1 MMTIRAYTAT
11 DEQNVVK
18 LWNVT
23 LKADIINRENFYNRI
38 IFDAN
43 FDPSLFLLAEENG
56 KLQGF
61 VYGTKRRVPDETLG
75 LEPDNAWIVAMGVS
89 PQHRRGG
96 IGSAL
101 VKALEQ
107 TLKQGGVSVVTLGA
121 YSANYIFPG
130 VDNAAYGDG
139 VEFFKSLGYEEK
151 STCASMNL
159 CLQNYEIPA
168 KYMERQRQLESVG
181 YVFTPFKKELYLPM
195 ADFFR
200 THFPSWLQ
208 IVRKNVLEGR
218 GEESIQ
224 LAIAPDKQVV
234 GFAMRAMDGTPGR
247 FGPFGVD
254 PSMQGTGVGG
264 IIFHNMMADM
274 IARRIFFTWFLWTS
288 GRNLDIYAAWGM
300 KAFRNYAVMGR
311 QL

>member
-1 MMTIRAYTAT
+1 MIIRAYMGA
-11 DEQNVVK
+11 DEQSVIK
-18 LWNVT
+18 LWNVA

-43 FDPSLFLLAEENG
+43 FDPALFLVAEGNG
-56 KLQGF
+56 ELQGF

-75 LEPDNAWIVAMGVS
+75 LEPNNAWIVAMGVL
-89 PQHRRGG
+89 PRARRKG

-101 VKALEQ
+101 VRALEQ
-107 TLKQGGVSVVTLGA
+107 ALKQDGASDITLGA

-130 VDNAAYGDG
+130 VDNAAYEDAVG
-139 VEFFKSLGYEEK
+139 FFKSLGYEEK
-151 STCASMNL
+151 GTCASMNL

-168 KYMERQRQLESVG
+168 KYMERQKQLESDG

-200 THFPSWLQ
+200 IHFPSWLQ

-224 LAIAPDKQVV
+224 LAIAPDKQVI

-254 PSMQGTGVGG
+254 PSMQGTGIGG
-264 IIFHNMMADM
+264 VIFHSMMADM
-274 IARRIFFTWFLWTS
+274 MVRRIFFTWFLWTG

-300 KAFRNYAVMGR
+300 KVFRNYAVMGR
-311 QL
+311 QLA